1 MSMKAVIATVV
12 LAILLG
18 GLLVI
23 VNQRGGSG
31 TAAAAPVL
39 EFDPG
44 AVAALRITPP
54 DRAET
59 VVQRTAEGGWT
70 MPVGPTEWPLNPSG
84 PQELIRRLS
93 SLTPIVDPGARTPTA
108 VAEPARPVTVAIALR
123 DGSTRSVRV
132 STQPAA
138 GIVAAQVDS
147 GTPFLAEAALLNS
160 ITTPGPR
167 GWRVTSAL
175 PGVGPADLAS
185 LTVTSGTSTIA
196 FERTGNVWQVSR
208 PVSTRADQRAVAE
221 LIQRLGRSS
230 IERFIDEPTPAEKAG
245 SGLDRPR
252 MVITAERQSRAD
264 DTLRMGRPANRIREL
279 FIGGPAGGA
288 SAGAYAAPDRS
299 GAVLFVIPGDLP
311 TSISTTIRTYLAT
324 TATDT
329 SPADVAVVSISRTG
343 ASESGYRRQMGQ
355 WTSLADAQQANG
367 AAVEGLLSFLAT
379 QPGEPDAVL
388 PGRPE
393 GLRSLARISLIDLD
407 GESRD
412 MLIAGYT
419 ADGVFAVRSG
429 NLVLMYPGQ
438 RPPEILGIPAFADLP
453 PADPNAPRPVTGKPA
468 ESVK

>member
-1 MSMKAVIATVV
+1 MKAVIATVV

-31 TAAAAPVL
+31 APAVAPAL
-39 EFDPG
+39 EFDPS
-44 AVAALRITPP
+44 AVATLRITPP
-54 DRAET
+54 DRAEA

-93 SLTPIVDPGARTPTA
+93 ALSPVVDPRTRKPTV

-132 STQPAA
+132 STQPA
-138 GIVAAQVDS
+138 GGMVAAQVDS
-147 GTPFLAEAALLNS
+147 GTPFLTETALLDA

-167 GWRVTSAL
+167 GWRITNAL
-175 PGVGPADLAS
+175 PGVGPADLS
-185 LTVTSGTSTIA
+185 GLTITSGTATIA
-196 FERTGNVWQVSR
+196 FERTGNAWQVRR

-221 LIQRLGRSS
+221 LIQRLGRAG
-230 IERFIDEPTPAEKAG
+230 IERFIDEPTPAEKAS

-252 MVITAERQSRAD
+252 MVITAERASRAD
-264 DTLRMGRPANRIREL
+264 DTLRMGRPANRTREL
-279 FIGGPAGGA
+279 YIGGPAGGA
-288 SAGAYAAPDRS
+288 NAGAYAAPDRS

-311 TSISTTIRTYLAT
+311 TGISTAIRTYLAT

-329 SPADVAVVSISRTG
+329 SPADVAVVSVTR
-343 ASESGYRRQMGQ
+343 ASAADSGYRRQLGH
-355 WTSLADAQQANG
+355 WTTLADSQPASS
-367 AAVEGLLSFLAT
+367 AAVEGLLTFLAT
-379 QPGEPDAVL
+379 QAGEPDAVL
-388 PGRPE
+388 PGRPD
-393 GLRSLARISLIDLD
+393 GLRTMARISLIDLE

-412 MLIAGYT
+412 VLSAAYT
-419 ADGVFAVRSG
+419 ADGVFAIRAG
-429 NLVLMYPGQ
+429 NLVVMYPGL

-453 PADPNAPRPVTGKPA
+453 PADPKAPRPTVGTPG